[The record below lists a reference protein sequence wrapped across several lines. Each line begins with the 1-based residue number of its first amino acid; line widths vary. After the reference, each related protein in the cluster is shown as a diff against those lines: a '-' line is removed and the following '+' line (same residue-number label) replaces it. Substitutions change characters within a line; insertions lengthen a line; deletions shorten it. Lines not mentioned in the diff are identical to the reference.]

1 MSHVVLEGV
10 TKSFG
15 ALEVIPPLDL
25 KIEKGEFVVLVGPSG
40 CGKTTTLRMVAGL
53 EEASGGRIMIDG
65 KDVTDIRP
73 GLRNCAMVFQNYALY
88 PHMTIYDNIA
98 YGMKV
103 RGEPADKIR
112 QKVEAASEVLGLGPY
127 LQRKPK
133 QLSGGQRQRVAIGRA
148 IVRDPAVF
156 LFDEPLS
163 NLDAKLRVEMRAE
176 IKQLQRRLGAT
187 TIYVTHDQVEAMTM
201 ADRVVLMNRGR
212 IEQAA
217 DPIELYERPANLFVA
232 GFIGTPGMNFIEA
245 RVVAGADGGVAVGL
259 PDGSEHRM
267 GDIAAGRLRSHA
279 GRSVTLGIRPD
290 DTAAAAD
297 GVTLTVSTVEPL
309 GPHTLALGRVGDT
322 KFIAKLEAHARPEAG
337 ATLKIGLDWR
347 KAHFFDRDSGN
358 ALT

>member
-1 MSHVVLEGV
+1 
-10 TKSFG
+10 
-15 ALEVIPPLDL
+15 
-25 KIEKGEFVVLVGPSG
+25 
-40 CGKTTTLRMVAGL
+40 
-53 EEASGGRIMIDG
+53 
-65 KDVTDIRP
+65 
-73 GLRNCAMVFQNYALY
+73 MVFQNYALY

-127 LQRKPK
+127 LDRKPK

-176 IKQLQRRLGAT
+176 IRQLQRRLGAT

-232 GFIGTPGMNFIEA
+232 GFIGTPSMNFIDA
-245 RVVAGADGGVAVGL
+245 HVATAPGESITLTL
-259 PDGSEHRM
+259 PDGSGHRLPD
-267 GDIAAGRLRSHA
+267 GIAARLGTHA
-279 GRSVTLGIRPD
+279 GKTITLGIRPD
-290 DTAAAAD
+290 DTSVAAEGFA
-297 GVTLTVSTVEPL
+297 LTVDTIEPL
-309 GPHTLALGRVGDT
+309 GPHTLALGKVGTT

-337 ATLKIGLDWR
+337 TSLRIAFDWR
-347 KAHFFDRDSGN
+347 KAHAFDRESGN
-358 ALT
+358 ALA

>member
-15 ALEVIPPLDL
+15 SLEVIPPLDL
-25 KIEKGEFVVLVGPSG
+25 QIEKGEFVVLVGPSG

-53 EEASGGRIMIDG
+53 EEANGGRIVIDC
-65 KDVTDIRP
+65 KDVTNLRP

-88 PHMTIYDNIA
+88 PHMTIYENIA

-103 RGEPADKIR
+103 RGEPAEKIR
-112 QKVEAASEVLGLGPY
+112 QKVQAASEVLGLERY
-127 LQRKPK
+127 LDRKPK

-201 ADRVVLMNRGR
+201 ADRVVLMSRGR

-217 DPIELYERPANLFVA
+217 DPIELYERPANVFVA

-245 RVVAGADGGVAVGL
+245 KVISADDGIRLVL
-259 PDGSEHRM
+259 PDGSKHRP
-267 GDIAAGRLRSHA
+267 DDTALTRLVPYTGRA
-279 GRSVTLGIRPD
+279 VTLGIRPD
-290 DTAAAAD
+290 DTSAAAD
-297 GVTLTVSTVEPL
+297 GLTLTVDTVEPL
-309 GPHTLALGRVGDT
+309 GPHTLALGKVGT
-322 KFIAKLEAHARPEAG
+322 VKFVAKLEAHARPEAG
-337 ATLKIGLDWR
+337 SILKIAVDWR
-347 KAHFFDRDSGN
+347 KAHYFDLETGR

>member
-15 ALEVIPPLDL
+15 SLEVIPPLDL
-25 KIEKGEFVVLVGPSG
+25 RIEKGEFVVLVGPSG
-40 CGKTTTLRMVAGL
+40 CGKTTTLRMIAGL

-65 KDVTDIRP
+65 RDVTNIRP

-112 QKVEAASEVLGLGPY
+112 EKVQAASDVLGLGPY
-127 LQRKPK
+127 LDRKPK

-187 TIYVTHDQVEAMTM
+187 TVYVTHDQVEAMTM

-217 DPIELYERPANLFVA
+217 DPIELYEHPANLFVA
-232 GFIGTPGMNFIEA
+232 GFIGTPSMNLVEA
-245 RVVAGADGGVAVGL
+245 RVVPGSDNAIALIL

-267 GDIAAGRLRSHA
+267 ADTHAARLKPYA
-279 GRSVTLGIRPD
+279 GKPVTLGIRPD
-290 DTAAAAD
+290 DTSAASNGISLSVD
-297 GVTLTVSTVEPL
+297 TVEPL
-309 GPHTLALGRVGDT
+309 GPHTLALGKVGST

-337 ATLKIGLDWR
+337 TSLTIAFDGR

-358 ALT
+358 ALA